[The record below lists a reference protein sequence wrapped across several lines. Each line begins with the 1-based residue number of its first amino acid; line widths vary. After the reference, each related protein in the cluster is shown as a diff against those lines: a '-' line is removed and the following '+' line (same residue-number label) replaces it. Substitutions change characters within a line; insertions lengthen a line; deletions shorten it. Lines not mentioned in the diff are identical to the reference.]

1 MTSDNVIIPL
11 DFGPDAQAPDQYQR
25 RTCQD
30 ENRETVV
37 TTPIYQVK
45 AEFFKTLG
53 HPARIR
59 VLEVLR
65 DGERTVS
72 DLVPAVGIEASH
84 LSQQLAVLRRA
95 NLVQARKEG
104 TSVLYSVG
112 NPMIFELL
120 DVARRILTSSLDE
133 TRALLTELEL
143 SESSPHSSKVKV
155 GTERKNRGKASH
167 R

>member
-1 MTSDNVIIPL
+1 M
-11 DFGPDAQAPDQYQR
+11 
-25 RTCQD
+25 
-30 ENRETVV
+30 VV
-37 TTPIYQVK
+37 TTPIYKVK

-65 DGERTVS
+65 EGERTVS

-112 NPMIFELL
+112 NPMIFDLL

-143 SESSPHSSKVKV
+143 SESSPSSPKAKV
-155 GTERKNRGKASH
+155 GTERRRSGKTSH

>member
-1 MTSDNVIIPL
+1 MS
-11 DFGPDAQAPDQYQR
+11 
-25 RTCQD
+25 
-30 ENRETVV
+30 

-65 DGERTVS
+65 DGERSVGE
-72 DLVPAVGIEASH
+72 LVPAVGIEASH

-95 NLVQARKEG
+95 NLVQTRREG

-112 NPMIFELL
+112 DPMIFELL
-120 DVARRILTSSLDE
+120 DVARQILTSSLDN
-133 TRALLTELEL
+133 TRALLAELEEPEP
-143 SESSPHSSKVKV
+143 S
-155 GTERKNRGKASH
+155 
-167 R
+167 

>member
-1 MTSDNVIIPL
+1 M
-11 DFGPDAQAPDQYQR
+11 
-25 RTCQD
+25 
-30 ENRETVV
+30 VV
-37 TTPIYQVK
+37 TTPIYKVK

-65 DGERTVS
+65 DGESTVS

-95 NLVQARKEG
+95 NLVQARKQG
-104 TSVLYSVG
+104 TSVLYSVA
-112 NPMIFELL
+112 NPVIFDLL

-143 SESSPHSSKVKV
+143 SERGPHHPKPKS
-155 GTERKNRGKASH
+155 GTERKHRGQASH

>member
-1 MTSDNVIIPL
+1 MT
-11 DFGPDAQAPDQYQR
+11 
-25 RTCQD
+25 
-30 ENRETVV
+30 
-37 TTPIYQVK
+37 TTPIYKVK

-65 DGERTVS
+65 EGERSVS

-95 NLVQARKEG
+95 NLVQTRKEG

-112 NPMIFELL
+112 NPQVFELL
-120 DVARRILTSSLDE
+120 DVARKILTSSLID
-133 TRALLTELEL
+133 TRALLSELET
-143 SESSPHSSKVKV
+143 SERQIGRTRSKRSRIPK
-155 GTERKNRGKASH
+155 GFPR
-167 R
+167 